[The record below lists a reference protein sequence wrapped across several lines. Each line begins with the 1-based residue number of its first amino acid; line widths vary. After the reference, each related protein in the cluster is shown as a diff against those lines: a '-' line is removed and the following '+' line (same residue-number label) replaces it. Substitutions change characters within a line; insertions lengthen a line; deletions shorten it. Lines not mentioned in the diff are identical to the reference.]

1 MTGRIV
7 VGFYACV
14 HLVEAVLKRSLT
26 LMSVDHSKRREF
38 MEKNKDIFTDD
49 VMESYTA
56 LLEYSHQARYKPL
69 TYSTKKRRPMMR
81 NYAWMHWKLIYCK
94 YLK

>member
-1 MTGRIV
+1 
-7 VGFYACV
+7 
-14 HLVEAVLKRSLT
+14 
-26 LMSVDHSKRREF
+26 

-69 TYSTKKRRPMMR
+69 TYSTKKKAYDAQLCMDALEA
-81 NYAWMHWKLIYCK
+81 NLCK